1 MLDELTELFAKMDSI
16 RQFRRRIDGI
26 ERDAARF
33 ADLVSSLV
41 DRHASNLSG
50 LAAADAAD
58 HLLHAY
64 QQAQS
69 DQRARSTVEADLEAK
84 RADRSGCEDVAT
96 RAALEIEELQQLA
109 KVESPENLERAE
121 QAAVEAAELDREL
134 REIEEE
140 LYQAGEGATIEELI
154 EQARGVD
161 ADVARSRLQEI
172 EAEMEEE
179 QDRRAH
185 LLEQIGSWEEGLRHL
200 EAGNRAAD
208 AAVEAQEYL
217 AAIKNGVSKYVRLRL
232 AALLLRR
239 EIERYRERAQGPL
252 LARANT
258 LFPRLTL
265 GRYAGLR
272 VGFDSGDEPVLRCVR
287 DDGTEVSVEGL
298 SDGTRDQLYL
308 ALRVA
313 TLEHHAESNDPM
325 PVVLDDVLIHFD
337 DTRAAAALE
346 VLAELAEHTQVLF
359 FTHHRHLVDLTRST
373 LPESVR
379 VEHELRLT

>member
-1 MLDELTELFAKMDSI
+1 MI
-16 RQFRRRIDGI
+16 
-26 ERDAARF
+26 
-33 ADLVSSLV
+33 
-41 DRHASNLSG
+41 
-50 LAAADAAD
+50 
-58 HLLHAY
+58 
-64 QQAQS
+64 
-69 DQRARSTVEADLEAK
+69 EADLQAK
-84 RADRSGCEDVAT
+84 RAERGESEKVAT
-96 RAALEIEELQQLA
+96 RAALEIEELRQLA

-121 QAAVEAAELDREL
+121 HAAVEAAELDREL
-134 REIEEE
+134 RKIEEE
-140 LYQAGEGATIEELI
+140 LYQAGEGATIDELI

-161 ADVARSRLQEI
+161 ADAARSRLQDI
-172 EAEMEEE
+172 EAEMEEV
-179 QDRRAH
+179 QDRRAY
-185 LLEQIGSWEEGLRHL
+185 LLQQIGSWEEGLRHL

-252 LARANT
+252 LARANK

-265 GRYAGLR
+265 GRYTVLR

-313 TLEHHAESNDPM
+313 TIEHHAESNEPM

-346 VLAELAEHTQVLF
+346 VLAELAKHTQVLF
-359 FTHHRHLVDLTRST
+359 FTHHQHHVDLAHAT
-373 LPESVR
+373 LPDSAR
-379 VEHELRLT
+379 VEHELHPV